1 MCMGKVGED
10 YPTAE
15 MAEKRLHVPVEEYRK
30 QLADLAKLPPGQRG
44 AADKQPQRIAEELQM
59 AKLVRAIYSERQ
71 LEERLVDFWFN
82 HFNVFVYKDN
92 ERYLLTAYE
101 RDVLLPRALGKFGD
115 LLTAPPESPATFRYH
130 ANCSSSPP
138 P

>member
-1 MCMGKVGED
+1 MDSPNIRMSMAKVVED
-10 YPTAE
+10 YRTPE
-15 MAEKRLHVPVEEYRK
+15 MAAKRLRVPVEEYRK
-30 QLADLAKLPPGQRG
+30 QRADLAKLPPGQRG

-92 ERYLLTAYE
+92 ERSLLTAYE
-101 RDVLLPRALGKFGD
+101 RDVLHPRVLGKFGS
-115 LLTAPPESPATFRYH
+115 L
-130 ANCSSSPP
+130 
-138 P
+138 